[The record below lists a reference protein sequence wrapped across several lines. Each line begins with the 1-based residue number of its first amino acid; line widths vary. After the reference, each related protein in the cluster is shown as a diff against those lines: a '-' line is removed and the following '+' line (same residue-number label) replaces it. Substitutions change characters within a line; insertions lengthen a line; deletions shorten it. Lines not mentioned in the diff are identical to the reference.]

1 MNEGLRELIGSEVT
15 VTVDRPRGSHHPQY
29 EDMVYPVN
37 YGYIEGMMAPDGE
50 EQDAYILG
58 QDVPLSSFTGI
69 VAAVIERKDDM
80 EDKLVVVPEGMT
92 FSKEQIEALTE
103 FQEKFFDSRVIML

>member
-1 MNEGLRELIGSEVT
+1 MNKGLRKLIGSEVT

-37 YGYIEGMMAPDGE
+37 YGYIAGIIAPDGE

-58 QDVPLSSFTGI
+58 LDVPLSSFRGI
-69 VAAVIERKDDM
+69 VAAVIERKDDK
-80 EDKLVVVPEGMT
+80 EDKLVVVPRGMT
-92 FSKEQIEALTE
+92 FSAEQIEALTD
-103 FQEKFFDSRVIML
+103 FQEKFFNSRVIM

>member
-103 FQEKFFDSRVIML
+103 FQEKFFDSRVIM

>member
-1 MNEGLRELIGSEVT
+1 MNEGLRNLIGSEVT

-103 FQEKFFDSRVIML
+103 FQEKFFDSRVIM

>member
-1 MNEGLRELIGSEVT
+1 MNEGLRKLIGSEVT

-103 FQEKFFDSRVIML
+103 FQEKFFDSRVIM